1 MPMSRPTGSDHS
13 ARRALSVR
21 SKLFDWCRAGHL
33 SRVDRRRRQ
42 RRRGSAIAKR
52 YVSKMVG
59 LTPEPGRWMG
69 VVNGD
74 QKVAKS
80 GKIARLWQGWAI
92 PCLERKSGNP
102 GKSSKKPEKSSKKVT
117 FWAPKKVQ
125 KSALFGPRG
134 ARDSGKSGISGSRD
148 LGPERFSVVFG
159 GSAKMGFLGFPRA
172 VVMTQIWGIPENP
185 QKPGF
190 WRNPGGA
197 WGPGSG
203 RRCPELEN
211 Y

>member
-1 MPMSRPTGSDHS
+1 MTGTAFPMARAIGRSFGAVDRGRLSDLVTCGVAARSAVGKFFIKLKSSAMPMSRPTGSDHS

-59 LTPEPGRWMG
+59 LTPEPGRGMG

-80 GKIARLWQGWAI
+80 GEIARLCQNRQIHVFW
-92 PCLERKSGNP
+92 
-102 GKSSKKPEKSSKKVT
+102 KSSKKVEKT
-117 FWAPKKVQ
+117 GKKCEKSDFLGAQ
-125 KSALFGPRG
+125 KSA
-134 ARDSGKSGISGSRD
+134 K
-148 LGPERFSVVFG
+148 
-159 GSAKMGFLGFPRA
+159 KC
-172 VVMTQIWGIPENP
+172 T
-185 QKPGF
+185 F
-190 WRNPGGA
+190 WPPGG
-197 WGPGSG
+197 PGLG
-203 RRCPELEN
+203 
-211 Y
+211 